1 MKSINRCTGA
11 LLGCLLIAISLGSC
25 KSTKPTAVGAL
36 EQELEEKNRNNVS
49 LLQRIRQLPGVSLRN
64 GVPVILSTAN
74 SIDSDVS
81 IEPLYILDDYIVGQ
95 SFRALNELVD
105 GNFVK
110 SVRKLS
116 SSEASFYGSR
126 AGNGVIKITTY

>member
-1 MKSINRCTGA
+1 MGA
-11 LLGCLLIAISLGSC
+11 LLGCLLITLSLGSC
-25 KSTKPTAVGAL
+25 KSTKPTVVGEL
-36 EQELEEKNRNNVS
+36 EQELEEKNRNNIS
-49 LLQRIRQLPGVSLRN
+49 LLQRIRQLPGVSLRY

-81 IEPLYILDDYIVGQ
+81 VEPLYILDDYIVGQ
-95 SFRALNELVD
+95 SFRALNELVE
-105 GNFVK
+105 GNNVK

-116 SSEASFYGSR
+116 SSEAAFYGSR